1 MGKNGIYLLVLPG
14 PFLIVMSRNGKKKTF
29 GGCCTLYAP
38 VGSIQINRE
47 NGRKKKDAPV
57 CY

>member
-1 MGKNGIYLLVLPG
+1 MVFTCWSCPA
-14 PFLIVMSRNGKKKTF
+14 PFLIVMSRNGKKTF

-38 VGSIQINRE
+38 VSSIQINRE
-47 NGRKKKDAPV
+47 NGRKKEDALAPV